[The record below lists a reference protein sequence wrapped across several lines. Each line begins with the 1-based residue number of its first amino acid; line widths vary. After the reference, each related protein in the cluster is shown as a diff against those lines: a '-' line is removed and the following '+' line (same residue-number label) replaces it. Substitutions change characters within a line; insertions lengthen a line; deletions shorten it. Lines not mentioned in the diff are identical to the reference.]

1 MRPARDGT
9 RQDIHAFGPRGT
21 GTSPVVVALHGI
33 DGSGQD
39 MAEFATR
46 LARAGMVV
54 FAPTYRS
61 DLTTPDGL
69 SQTGHDIACG
79 YWFARTDASQHGGD
93 LSEPVTAL
101 GWSLDADFAVLG
113 GLSVAG
119 PSPDDPC
126 PGDTPAP
133 DVVVGISCCYSRSS
147 SRPRRPRRHRYP
159 PGRLL
164 RAVVQPLL
172 RDL

>member
-54 FAPTYRS
+54 FAS
-61 DLTTPDGL
+61 DLPQRPHHTGRPQPD
-69 SQTGHDIACG
+69 
-79 YWFARTDASQHGGD
+79 W
-93 LSEPVTAL
+93 P
-101 GWSLDADFAVLG
+101 
-113 GLSVAG
+113 
-119 PSPDDPC
+119 
-126 PGDTPAP
+126 
-133 DVVVGISCCYSRSS
+133 
-147 SRPRRPRRHRYP
+147 
-159 PGRLL
+159 
-164 RAVVQPLL
+164 
-172 RDL
+172 